1 MNKKL
6 AMALSGGAAL
16 VLALTGCSDDE
27 DESKKK
33 ADAWAKQACD
43 DMQPQLKKIVDA
55 NVSLDKAKHEPD
67 QKKYQ
72 KVALTAFGQISQ
84 GYSGLSKAI
93 KDAGAPP
100 VDDSEKLQKD
110 TIAKLDA
117 AAKGFT
123 EQRTAVQKLDTSD
136 KGKFAKG
143 LQDIS
148 ANVEVVNK
156 SGADALKK
164 LQVGDLGEAM
174 ARQPGCQKT
183 VTPAPSM

>member
-6 AMALSGGAAL
+6 VAALSGGAAL
-16 VLALTGCSDDE
+16 VLALTGCSDDD
-27 DESKKK
+27 DEGKKK
-33 ADAWAKQACD
+33 ADAWAKQVCD

-72 KVALTAFGQISQ
+72 TVALAAFGQISQ
-84 GYSGLSKAI
+84 GYSGLSKAV

-100 VDDSEKLQKD
+100 VDDGAKLEKD

-136 KGKFAKG
+136 KGKFAEG
-143 LQDIS
+143 LKKVS

-156 SGADALKK
+156 SGADALKE
-164 LQVGDLGEAM
+164 LQVGDVGEAM
-174 ARQPGCQKT
+174 AKQPGCQKT
-183 VTPAPSM
+183 VTPTPTK